1 MYLPTP
7 HSNDNGDTMKKHL
20 LKLFCLLLP
29 VLFLTGCWQEELPE
43 NTGLISPG
51 EELPQEP
58 DPELLLPEFF
68 SLPYAP
74 DQSLDPIDCPDGP
87 QQTVASLICE
97 GLFRLTPDLEA
108 ESLLCQS
115 YSYDSERYAYTF
127 TLRPGVLFSDGSPL
141 TARDV
146 RTALER
152 ARRSERYQA
161 RLAQVSSISA
171 GDGTVTITLSRPN
184 TGFPALLDI
193 PISKESGGVPLGT
206 GPYFLTQDEGGAF
219 LAANSTWWQG
229 HSQPVERIGLTE
241 ASGQDA
247 VLYRFSSHEVQLIT
261 ADLTGTDP
269 AALTGSVSQWEADT
283 TILQYVGLN
292 TAAAPLDNAA
302 LRRALGESL
311 NRKHIVSGFLSGH
324 GRAAQFPVSP
334 LSSLYPEELEVR
346 FSADAPVQAISR
358 SGYVPERTLTL
369 LVNSENSFKTAVADY
384 LAESLTAAGVPVET
398 RILPWEEYTAALE
411 AGDFDLYYGEV
422 RLTADWNLSSLLS
435 TGGALNYGG
444 WTDAEADSLLA
455 AYSAAENRTT
465 AMEALCA
472 YLQQQSPILPVCFK
486 STSVLAQTGVLEDLI
501 PTAAQPFY
509 NLAGCTVHLRE
520 K

>member
-1 MYLPTP
+1 M
-7 HSNDNGDTMKKHL
+7 
-20 LKLFCLLLP
+20 
-29 VLFLTGCWQEELPE
+29 
-43 NTGLISPG
+43 
-51 EELPQEP
+51 
-58 DPELLLPEFF
+58 
-68 SLPYAP
+68 
-74 DQSLDPIDCPDGP
+74 
-87 QQTVASLICE
+87 
-97 GLFRLTPDLEA
+97 
-108 ESLLCQS
+108 
-115 YSYDSERYAYTF
+115 
-127 TLRPGVLFSDGSPL
+127 
-141 TARDV
+141 

-311 NRKHIVSGFLSGH
+311 NRKHIVSGFL
-324 GRAAQFPVSP
+324 
-334 LSSLYPEELEVR
+334 YPEELEVR

-422 RLTADWNLSSLLS
+422 RLTADWNLSFLLS